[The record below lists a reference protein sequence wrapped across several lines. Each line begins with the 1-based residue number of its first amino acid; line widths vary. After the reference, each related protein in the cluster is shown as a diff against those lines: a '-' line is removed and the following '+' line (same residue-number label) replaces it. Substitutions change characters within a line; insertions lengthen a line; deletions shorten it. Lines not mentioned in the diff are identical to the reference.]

1 MQCNYAHFEKKKH
14 LHCFRV
20 FWRFTIVLKWLGPP
34 RLGQLFRAV
43 AATRIPV
50 APRAVP
56 PDCAGFQLWN
66 ESLGPDR
73 DNASQMTLALEH
85 RENWIPKN
93 YHPKRETLLKDVNY
107 RDPYKHTKKGQISF
121 PRVGLSTLCWCASRP
136 RKVWWKDFVN
146 GWKNSSVVASSG
158 SCLVWTQRESEA
170 IGDLGRASTGHGS
183 SWFYG
188 LQSVEGAF
196 EQFIKRHML

>member
-1 MQCNYAHFEKKKH
+1 M
-14 LHCFRV
+14 HCFRV

-56 PDCAGFQLWN
+56 PDCAGFQLWD

-93 YHPKRETLLKDVNY
+93 YHPKRETVLKDVNY
-107 RDPYKHTKKGQISF
+107 RDPYEHTKKGQLSF
-121 PRVGLSTLCWCASRP
+121 PRVGLSTLCWICVP
-136 RKVWWKDFVN
+136 TTKGV
-146 GWKNSSVVASSG
+146 
-158 SCLVWTQRESEA
+158 
-170 IGDLGRASTGHGS
+170 
-183 SWFYG
+183 
-188 LQSVEGAF
+188 VEGLCEWLKELQRSC
-196 EQFIKRHML
+196 EQWELLGMDLTRVGSYRRPG